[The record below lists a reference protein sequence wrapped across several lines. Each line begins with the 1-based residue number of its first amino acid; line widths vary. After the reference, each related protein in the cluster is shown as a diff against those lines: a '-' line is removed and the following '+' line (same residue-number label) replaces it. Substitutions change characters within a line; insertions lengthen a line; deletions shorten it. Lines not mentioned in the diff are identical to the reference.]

1 MTNELS
7 AGSGANS
14 ARSSLSPLQRRWLV
28 GVLLLS
34 LVLRLGW
41 VLLADPEPKLKGG
54 DGPFYLHLGEQ
65 LIDGRGLRYGEPVAV
80 VGPVYPA
87 YLAGLQLLLGQGRVV
102 SGARGGE
109 AIIGV
114 ALVALM
120 FELGWRWRG
129 PQVGLLAAGL
139 AAVDFRFIVEGGS
152 ISTESLLTALMVLS
166 LWLYLLSLERD
177 RTHWWVL
184 TGAIIGV
191 TALTRGVVQF
201 LPLVLLA
208 HLGAQRTGRGLWRA
222 WGFLLTGFMLVVSP
236 WMIRNWIFFGS
247 PKISHGG
254 AAHFWMGAQGDG
266 RSLRKSEMLT
276 EIDALR
282 IGDGG
287 ADRYSYFADALGII
301 ASDPL
306 RFVQLRARRMAE
318 AYLQPYGTVTLGVV
332 LGNESIMLMLTRGS
346 GYSLGDVAALPAFW
360 PKLWMYMLHFG
371 SIVLALYYVLVRWHT
386 WREWMIFAIPVL
398 YFSGVYA
405 LLTVIP
411 RYLFPIMP
419 LYLLLAAG
427 ALVDLGVTAAG
438 RLRIRMTRRSA
449 GAAMTPE
456 ERRA

>member
-1 MTNELS
+1 MTNDLS
-7 AGSGANS
+7 TGSGSNR
-14 ARSSLSPLQRRWLV
+14 ARASLSPLQRRWLV

-65 LIDGRGLRYGEPVAV
+65 IKDGRGLRYGEPVAV

-102 SGARGGE
+102 SGARVGQ

-114 ALVALM
+114 GMVALM
-120 FELGWRWRG
+120 FELGRRWRG
-129 PQVGLLAAGL
+129 TRVGLLAAGL
-139 AAVDFRFIVEGGS
+139 AAVDFRFVVEGGS
-152 ISTESLLTALMVLS
+152 ISTESLLTALMVCS

-177 RTHWWVL
+177 RTYLWVL
-184 TGAIIGV
+184 TGVIIGV

-201 LPLVLLA
+201 LPLVLLV

-222 WGFLLTGFMLVVSP
+222 WGLLISGFMLVVSP
-236 WMIRNWIFFGS
+236 WMIRNWILFGS
-247 PKISHGG
+247 PNISHGG
-254 AAHFWMGAQGDG
+254 AAHFWMGARGDG

-282 IGDGG
+282 IGGGG
-287 ADRYSYFADALGII
+287 ADRYSYFSDALGII

-306 RFVQLRARRMAE
+306 RFVQLRARRIAE

-332 LGNESIMLMLTRGS
+332 LGNESIKLMLSRGS
-346 GYSLGDVAALPAFW
+346 GYSMADVAALPAFW

-371 SIVLALYYVLVRWHT
+371 SILMAIYYVLVRWQA
-386 WREWMIFAIPVL
+386 WREWIIFAIPVL
-398 YFSGVYA
+398 YFSVVYA

-419 LYLLLAAG
+419 LYILLAAG
-427 ALVDLGVTAAG
+427 ALVDFGLIAAK
-438 RLRIRMTRRSA
+438 RLRIRMARCLA

-456 ERRA
+456 GRRA

>member
-1 MTNELS
+1 
-7 AGSGANS
+7 
-14 ARSSLSPLQRRWLV
+14 
-28 GVLLLS
+28 LLS

-65 LIDGRGLRYGEPVAV
+65 IKDGRGLRYGEPVAV

-102 SGARGGE
+102 SGARVGQ

-114 ALVALM
+114 WMVALM
-120 FELGWRWRG
+120 FELGRRWRG
-129 PQVGLLAAGL
+129 RRVGLLAAGL
-139 AAVDFRFIVEGGS
+139 AAVDFRFVVEGGS
-152 ISTESLLTALMVLS
+152 ISTESLLTALMVCS

-177 RTHWWVL
+177 RTYLWVL
-184 TGAIIGV
+184 TGVIIGV

-201 LPLVLLA
+201 LPLVLLV
-208 HLGAQRTGRGLWRA
+208 HLGAQRTGRRLWRA
-222 WGFLLTGFMLVVSP
+222 WGLLISGFMLVVSP
-236 WMIRNWIFFGS
+236 WMIRNWMLFGS
-247 PKISHGG
+247 PNISHGG
-254 AAHFWMGAQGDG
+254 AAHFWMGARGDG

-282 IGDGG
+282 IGGGG
-287 ADRYSYFADALGII
+287 ADRYSYFSDALGII

-306 RFVQLRARRMAE
+306 RFVQLRARRIAE

-332 LGNESIMLMLTRGS
+332 LGNESIKLMLSRGS
-346 GYSLGDVAALPAFW
+346 GYSMADVAALPAFW

-371 SIVLALYYVLVRWHT
+371 SILMAIYYVLVRWQA
-386 WREWMIFAIPVL
+386 WREWIIFAIPVL
-398 YFSGVYA
+398 YFSVVYA

-419 LYLLLAAG
+419 LYILLAAG
-427 ALVDLGVTAAG
+427 ALVDFGLIAAK
-438 RLRIRMTRRSA
+438 RLRIRMARCLA

-456 ERRA
+456 GRRA